1 MRLTTMELLRVN
13 IRQEGIAEPAD
24 ALYNALRGV
33 IERSAVAGKKRL
45 TIVCV
50 GTPLN
55 TGDALGP
62 LVGSYLK
69 GRLGGE
75 ESVQVRGT
83 LEEPVHARNLPSL
96 VTAFRS
102 PSDFVLA
109 LDAAVGAAGEVI
121 LSHGP
126 LQPGMGLGRWL
137 PPFGDAHLLC
147 AVSPHPAGFL
157 SAHIGEVLKMSDLVG
172 QCLLRAVLVAR
183 SGGIRV

>member
-1 MRLTTMELLRVN
+1 MRLASMELLRVN
-13 IRQEGIAEPAD
+13 IRQGEVTAPEED
-24 ALYNALRGV
+24 LCRALRGV
-33 IERSAVAGKKRL
+33 IEPAAGKKRL

-62 LVGSYLK
+62 LVGSFLTS
-69 GRLGGE
+69 RLAGHGA
-75 ESVQVRGT
+75 VQIRGT
-83 LEEPVHARNLPSL
+83 LEEPVHARNLPAL
-96 VTAFRS
+96 VTGFRS
-102 PSDFVLA
+102 PSDLVLA

-121 LSHGP
+121 LAQGP

-157 SAHIGEVLKMSDLVG
+157 SAHIGEVLKMAELVG
-172 QCLLRAVLVAR
+172 QSLLRAYIAVRGEGAWQ
-183 SGGIRV
+183 

>member
-1 MRLTTMELLRVN
+1 MRLATTELLRVN
-13 IRQEGIAEPAD
+13 LRQEGNLVPSQ
-24 ALYNALRGV
+24 ALYEALKGV
-33 IERSAVAGKKRL
+33 IERSAVAGKRRL

-62 LVGSYLK
+62 LVGSFMK
-69 GRLGGE
+69 ERLGGAE
-75 ESVQVRGT
+75 AVQVRGT

-96 VTAFRS
+96 VGGFRS
-102 PSDFVLA
+102 PSEFVLA

-121 LSHGP
+121 LSQGP

-157 SAHIGEVLKMSDLVG
+157 SAHIGEVLKMADLVG
-172 QCLLRAVLVAR
+172 QSLLRAVLTAR
-183 SGGIRV
+183 IRP